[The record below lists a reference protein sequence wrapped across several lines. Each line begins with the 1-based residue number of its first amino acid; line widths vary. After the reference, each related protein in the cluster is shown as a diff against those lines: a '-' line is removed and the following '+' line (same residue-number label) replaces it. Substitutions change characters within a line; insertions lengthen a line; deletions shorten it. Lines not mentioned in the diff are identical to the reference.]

1 MVKRNRQRG
10 RPRSLDY
17 VPPFIERNIPYF
29 DFCSLEQLEAIEAH
43 VDWLLADV
51 GVEFRQDPKA
61 LDILRAGRVD
71 VQGVTARFPD
81 GLARKLCATIPNEFT
96 QVARNPDK
104 SVRIGGRNQV
114 FAPAYG
120 SPFIYDLKQG
130 RR

>member
-61 LDILRAGRVD
+61 LDILRAGGGGCTRRDSALPRWFGQKVM
-71 VQGVTARFPD
+71 
-81 GLARKLCATIPNEFT
+81 
-96 QVARNPDK
+96 RNNPE
-104 SVRIGGRNQV
+104 
-114 FAPAYG
+114 
-120 SPFIYDLKQG
+120 
-130 RR
+130 